1 MGIAAFPVAP
11 PPPPPP
17 LDELRGASVV
27 VVVVGDAVAVTA
39 SPPTSIGVAS
49 VLSTAIEAAPCNLL
63 STALVGNGVA
73 VLALEILKPGGRPAG
88 NRADGDSWADDWATG
103 TLIVNA
109 AAAAAGVADEE
120 EGVDEAAVDVTTVST
135 AGIDFRFKLRHGLR
149 AARRSS
155 TTDRVRRAFLQR
167 GHVD

>member
-17 LDELRGASVV
+17 LDELRGASV

-49 VLSTAIEAAPCNLL
+49 VLSTAIEAAACNLL

-109 AAAAAGVADEE
+109 AAAGVADEE

-135 AGIDFRFKLRHGLR
+135 AGIDFRFKLRHGFR

>member
-1 MGIAAFPVAP
+1 MGIAALPVAP

-17 LDELRGASVV
+17 LDELRGAS
-27 VVVVGDAVAVTA
+27 VVVGDAVAVTA

-49 VLSTAIEAAPCNLL
+49 VLSTAIEAAACNLL
-63 STALVGNGVA
+63 STALVGNGAA

-109 AAAAAGVADEE
+109 AAAGVADEE

-135 AGIDFRFKLRHGLR
+135 AGIDFRFKLRHGFR

-155 TTDRVRRAFLQR
+155 TTDRVRRAFLKR